1 MNYSLRDIC
10 SPSYYVPPKERL
22 FDPKKVA
29 IISNGRCASSCSLF
43 SVSPC
48 TTVLGG
54 VGSQSDSQITMSQ
67 LEGAKT
73 VVVGGKKG
81 SDHQYCGTVGGQSTD
96 YQQIDTE
103 LKVRTSR
110 CSASETVG

>member
-1 MNYSLRDIC
+1 MNYSLHDIC

-43 SVSPC
+43 SVSSC
-48 TTVLGG
+48 SSVSSG
-54 VGSQSDSQITMSQ
+54 VVSQSESQITMSQ

-103 LKVRTSR
+103 LKVRTSHH
-110 CSASETVG
+110 SALETMD